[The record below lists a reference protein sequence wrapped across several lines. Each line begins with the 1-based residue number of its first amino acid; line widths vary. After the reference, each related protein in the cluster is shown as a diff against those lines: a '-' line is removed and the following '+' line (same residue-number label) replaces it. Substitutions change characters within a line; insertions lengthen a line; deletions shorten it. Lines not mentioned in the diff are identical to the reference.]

1 MLQSKILFS
10 IAATSGTTDKSWG
23 SWRKG
28 TFMNII
34 YVSFLSFL
42 VFSLSEIMSDINLLA
57 IGLTETHH
65 NMSLSSLG
73 TDNGSEIF
81 VLHGGTLIDGTGS
94 APKSDSVVIING
106 NKIIAVTNQSENL
119 NHYFNKLN

>member
-1 MLQSKILFS
+1 
-10 IAATSGTTDKSWG
+10 
-23 SWRKG
+23 
-28 TFMNII
+28 MNII

-94 APKSDSVVIING
+94 APKSDSGVIFNG

-119 NHYFNKLN
+119 KDRKSVV

>member
-1 MLQSKILFS
+1 MGERINH
-10 IAATSGTTDKSWG
+10 GVME
-23 SWRKG
+23 KG
-28 TFMNII
+28 NIMNIVD
-34 YVSFLSFL
+34 VSFLSFL
-42 VFSLSEIMSDINLLA
+42 VFSSSEIMSDINHLA
-57 IGLTETHH
+57 FGLTEIHH

-81 VLHGGTLIDGTGS
+81 VLHGATLIDGTGS

-119 NHYFNKLN
+119 NHYFNKLNGTQTGVRFLN